1 LSQSVAEQVEARAAS
16 QPRAWRL
23 GFLYA
28 AVFLVGGCYLPY
40 LPVWLHWR
48 ELNADQIAIL
58 LATPPF
64 ARIVFTPA
72 ISFAA
77 DRAGG
82 RRPIL
87 IALAW
92 ASLAS
97 FLLLWAAQGFWQ
109 MLAASLLLAASWTTI
124 LPLVETVAVSGI
136 RRGALD
142 YGKVRLWGSLSFIM
156 ASLGSGLMV
165 GRLGS
170 QAVLP
175 LLIGG
180 AALMVGGAHLVPQ
193 ALAGTSHIPS
203 ALRRLRLAD
212 AFDLLR
218 APIFLLFVLAA
229 SLIQSSHA
237 LYYSFGSLNWRAQ
250 GVSDGMIG
258 ALWSVGVVAEVALFA
273 ISGRVIAFCGTARLL
288 MLAGL
293 AATLRWGFMALDPPL
308 WATPVLQTLHAMSFG
323 AAHLA
328 AIHFL
333 THAVLEDRAATA
345 QGLYAAVVAG
355 LVLGTVT
362 IASGPLYRTFASEA
376 YAAMAVLALI
386 GAVAA
391 FLLMQR
397 WRGGLVVAKHQP
409 HSAGGGGDTIPPE

>member
-1 LSQSVAEQVEARAAS
+1 MSQPVAEQVEARVAPR
-16 QPRAWRL
+16 PRAWLL

-48 ELNADQIAIL
+48 HLNADQISIL
-58 LATPPF
+58 LATAPF

-97 FLLLWAAQGFWQ
+97 FLLLWGAGGFWQ
-109 MLAASLLLAASWTTI
+109 MLLASLLLAASWTTI

-136 RRGALD
+136 RRGTLD
-142 YGKVRLWGSLSFIM
+142 YGKVRLWGSLSFIV
-156 ASLGSGLMV
+156 ASLGSGLV
-165 GRLGS
+165 IGWLGS
-170 QAVLP
+170 QTVLP
-175 LLIGG
+175 LLVGG
-180 AALMVGGAHLVPQ
+180 AALIVVGAHLVPHT
-193 ALAGTSHIPS
+193 LAQVHLPS
-203 ALRRLRLAD
+203 PLRRLRLAD
-212 AFDLLR
+212 AFKLLR
-218 APIFLLFVLAA
+218 APLFLLFLLAA

-237 LYYSFGSLNWRAQ
+237 VYYSFGSLNWRAQ

-258 ALWSVGVVAEVALFA
+258 VLWSVGVLTEVALFA
-273 ISGRVIAFCGTARLL
+273 VSGRVIALCGTARLL
-288 MLAGL
+288 MFAGI
-293 AATLRWGFMALDPPL
+293 AAVFRWGFMAIDPPL
-308 WATPVLQTLHAMSFG
+308 WATALLQTLHAMSFG
-323 AAHLA
+323 AAHIA

-333 THAVLEDRAATA
+333 THAVPEDRAATA
-345 QGLYAAVVAG
+345 QGLYAAFVAG

-362 IASGPLYRTFASEA
+362 VASGPLYRMLAGEA
-376 YAAMAVLALI
+376 YAGMALLALL
-386 GAVAA
+386 GAASA
-391 FLLMQR
+391 FLLTHR
-397 WRGGLVVAKHQP
+397 WHGDVVVAGHQP
-409 HSAGGGGDTIPPE
+409 HSSGRGGAIIPS